1 MAAGEH
7 HHPTRHDLAKPW
19 WETSDLD
26 PPVRPLRRTM
36 RLRRRRRA
44 PISSRLL
51 STVVEHPLFDLVS
64 DDGHPAVSLLVGCP
78 AIDEVTICP
87 IDQGQGQGDL
97 VEDGDQQLVGTGVR
111 CWSATATARP
121 ESDHEDWLVTT
132 SGHV

>member
-1 MAAGEH
+1 VVGNLRSRPARAAPAEN
-7 HHPTRHDLAKPW
+7 DAA
-19 WETSDLD
+19 
-26 PPVRPLRRTM
+26 PPAASGTHLV
-36 RLRRRRRA
+36 A
-44 PISSRLL
+44 VV

-121 ESDHEDWLVTT
+121 ESDHEDWLVTM